1 MTDYRLDIIGPHG
14 DDYTRHVSDALAE
27 CVRVLNHATQL
38 QADTTDPATV
48 HHVLGSLHDAVA
60 RMDQLLDQLTRRLA
74 DLHAAG
80 QVAHDN
86 GDADSAAHAVSSAA
100 GSLGHARTV
109 IASVSGNLA
118 AAHAAT
124 SGLHLR
130 DESETR

>member
-1 MTDYRLDIIGPHG
+1 MTDYRLDIAGPHS
-14 DDYTRHVSDALAE
+14 DAYTRYVADALAE
-27 CVRVLNHATQL
+27 SVRVLNHATQL
-38 QADTTDPATV
+38 PADTRDPATV

-80 QVAHDN
+80 RIAHDN
-86 GDADSAAHAVSSAA
+86 GNPDSAAHAVSSAT
-100 GSLGHARTV
+100 GSISHARTV